1 MGDPLSSS
9 AAGHWSTIPP
19 PPPPPPLTLVQP
31 SSSKKRH
38 KPKVIRAVR
47 NVFRSLP
54 IITPVVKLPALPGN
68 RLADGKTG
76 GGGSRVT
83 GTLFGS
89 RKGRVSLAVQAN
101 PKTVP
106 MLVVELALQTQNL
119 QKELSQGML
128 RIALECGKRDK
139 DKKVNLLDEPRW
151 TMSVNGQNLG

>member
-1 MGDPLSSS
+1 M
-9 AAGHWSTIPP
+9 
-19 PPPPPPLTLVQP
+19 
-31 SSSKKRH
+31 
-38 KPKVIRAVR
+38 IRAVR

-54 IITPVVKLPALPGN
+54 IITPVVKLPGP
-68 RLADGKTG
+68 RLAEGKSG

-83 GTLFGS
+83 GTLFGC

-106 MLVVELALQTQNL
+106 MLVVELAMQTQNL

-128 RIALECGKRDK
+128 RIALECNKREK
-139 DKKVNLLDEPRW
+139 DKKINLLDEPRW